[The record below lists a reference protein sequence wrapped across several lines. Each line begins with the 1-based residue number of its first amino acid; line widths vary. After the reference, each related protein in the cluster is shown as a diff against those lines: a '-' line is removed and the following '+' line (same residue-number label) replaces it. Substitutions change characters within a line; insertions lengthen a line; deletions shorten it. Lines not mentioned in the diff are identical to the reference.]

1 MSRLLL
7 EICPERLPAANGA
20 GGGDLPP
27 ILICA
32 REGHDALAFDG
43 TLGGKPLILRIGENG
58 YALEQPSANEPA
70 PLGLGQWH
78 AAEGWKLRVTQAAVP
93 DSNLSLSGAENP
105 SWAAPELRITTY
117 DGDRVKR
124 LRCMLPVE
132 DGSQLI
138 VGRGGAKADLIVE
151 DEHVSRSHLR
161 FFVDNGQ
168 QMVEDLGSRWG
179 TKLNG
184 QPLTDPKALKH
195 GDEIRLGK
203 STINYICYWDILPQV
218 DASQQ
223 KASGADDLQ
232 AMPVDIPAASRSQPP
247 ATPQGKAPMPAPT
260 PPTPPAPPEKPAPPK
275 KEPDAKAKPAV
286 PEPQKPPPPEAKQ
299 PEKPATPEKP
309 KPAPPPK
316 QPERGSALP
325 WAIAL
330 VILLLA
336 GMAYL
341 AYLVFHKS

>member
-7 EICPERLPAANGA
+7 EICPERIPAGNGA
-20 GGGDLPP
+20 GGDLPP

-58 YALEQPSANEPA
+58 YALEQPSANEA
-70 PLGLGQWH
+70 SPLGLGQWH

-132 DGSQLI
+132 EGSQLI

-184 QPLTDPKALKH
+184 QPLTDPKPLKH

-223 KASGADDLQ
+223 KASGTDDLQ
-232 AMPVDIPAASRSQPP
+232 AMPVDIPAGSRSQPAA
-247 ATPQGKAPMPAPT
+247 ATPQAKAPTPATAT
-260 PPTPPAPPEKPAPPK
+260 PPTPPEKPATPK
-275 KEPDAKAKPAV
+275 KEPEAKAKPATA
-286 PEPQKPPPPEAKQ
+286 EPPKHQPEAKQ

-309 KPAPPPK
+309 KPPPPK
-316 QPERGSALP
+316 EPERGSTLP

>member
-7 EICPERLPAANGA
+7 EICPERPPAGNGT
-20 GGGDLPP
+20 GGDLPP

-58 YALEQPSANEPA
+58 YALEQPSAAEAA

-78 AAEGWKLRVTQAAVP
+78 AAEGWKLRVTQAAIP

-132 DGSQLI
+132 EGSQLI

-184 QPLTDPKALKH
+184 QPLTDPKPLKH

-232 AMPVDIPAASRSQPP
+232 AMPVDTPAGSRSQPQAKVP
-247 ATPQGKAPMPAPT
+247 TPAPT
-260 PPTPPAPPEKPAPPK
+260 PPTPPEKSAPPK
-275 KEPDAKAKPAV
+275 KEPEAKAKPL
-286 PEPQKPPPPEAKQ
+286 EPAKPPPPEVVQPPKQ
-299 PEKPATPEKP
+299 PEKPATSEKP
-309 KPAPPPK
+309 KPAQPK
-316 QPERGSALP
+316 DERGSALP

>member
-7 EICPERLPAANGA
+7 EICPERLPAGNGA
-20 GGGDLPP
+20 GGDLPP
-27 ILICA
+27 ILICS
-32 REGHDALAFDG
+32 REGQDALAFDG

-58 YALEQPSANEPA
+58 YALEQPSATEAA

-132 DGSQLI
+132 EGSQLI

-184 QPLTDPKALKH
+184 QPLTDPKPLKH

-223 KASGADDLQ
+223 KAAADDLQ
-232 AMPVDIPAASRSQPP
+232 AMPVDIPAAVASSRSQQPE
-247 ATPQGKAPMPAPT
+247 AKAPT
-260 PPTPPAPPEKPAPPK
+260 PAPPKEPPK
-275 KEPDAKAKPAV
+275 KEPETKAKP
-286 PEPQKPPPPEAKQ
+286 PEPPKPPPPEAAEPPKP
-299 PEKPATPEKP
+299 PEKPATPDKP
-309 KPAPPPK
+309 KPAPPK
-316 QPERGSALP
+316 APERGSALP

-341 AYLVFHKS
+341 AYLVFHKH